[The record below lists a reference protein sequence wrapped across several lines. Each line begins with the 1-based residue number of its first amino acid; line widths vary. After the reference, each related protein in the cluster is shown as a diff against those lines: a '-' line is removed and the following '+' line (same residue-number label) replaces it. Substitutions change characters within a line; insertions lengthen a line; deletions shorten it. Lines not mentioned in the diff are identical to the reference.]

1 MVFICLVMDQK
12 ISQKLKYQSELG
24 RVILPSNIR
33 KIRENECSFNVKT
46 TCYNVFSIFTG
57 KPFTFL
63 NSQVFPQELL
73 IVSQLYN

>member
-1 MVFICLVMDQK
+1 MVLTSLGMDQK
-12 ISQKLKYQSELG
+12 ISQKLKYQSKLG
-24 RVILPSNIR
+24 RVILPSNKR

-46 TCYNVFSIFTG
+46 TCYNIFSIFTG

-63 NSQVFPQELL
+63 NSQVFPQVLL